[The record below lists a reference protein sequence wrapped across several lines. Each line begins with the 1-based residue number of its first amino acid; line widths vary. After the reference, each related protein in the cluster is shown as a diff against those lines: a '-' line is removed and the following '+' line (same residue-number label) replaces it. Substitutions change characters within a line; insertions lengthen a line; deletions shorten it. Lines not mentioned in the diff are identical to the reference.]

1 MIFSEVYGTYFRTV
15 SAILAK
21 AVEGTLTRDTLT
33 RTVVE
38 NAFGESLVTIPAKLT
53 DGSWPLL
60 FGPQS
65 APVLPLRGG
74 TGGCGTPVH
83 AGAVRIL

>member
-21 AVEGTLTRDTLT
+21 AVEGTLTRDALT

-38 NAFGESLVTIPAKLT
+38 NAFGESLITIPAKFIRKT
-53 DGSWPLL
+53 
-60 FGPQS
+60 
-65 APVLPLRGG
+65 
-74 TGGCGTPVH
+74 
-83 AGAVRIL
+83 